1 MSPLIAVVMLASFLA
16 VALATLGVARLLTA
30 GNEAFERRLL
40 ALGPGSEAAAR
51 RPELGSRRW
60 AIPLPPALLGLV
72 AAPDQ
77 KRKRRQLAIVRT
89 LRHAGYRQESAPIVF
104 HAIQVLVGVGGI
116 LIGALLVF
124 VLRPPFVSG
133 LIMLGLWS
141 YAVLAL
147 PVAYVRMRAAERMRA
162 ISDGLPNALD
172 LMVIC
177 LEAGLGLDAAIV
189 RLAGELR
196 RGNPILGGEL
206 LTVAREV
213 QAGIPRRDAL
223 KQLAERTGVGE
234 LVTLA
239 AILAQS
245 DRLGTSVAQALR
257 TQAESMRT
265 RRRQR
270 AEEQAAKA
278 AVKIVFPLVFCIFPA
293 LFVVVLGPAV
303 MTVIQMFARMS
314 E

>member
-1 MSPLIAVVMLASFLA
+1 LRFGR
-16 VALATLGVARLLTA
+16 LG
-30 GNEAFERRLL
+30 FRRF
-40 ALGPGSEAAAR
+40 S
-51 RPELGSRRW
+51 
-60 AIPLPPALLGLV
+60 IPVPPAFLGLV
-72 AAPDQ
+72 AAPD
-77 KRKRRQLAIVRT
+77 RKRRRLAIART
-89 LRHAGYRQESAPIVF
+89 LRHAGYRQEAAPIVF
-104 HAIQVLVGVGGI
+104 HAIQVLVGVIGI
-116 LIGALLVF
+116 LIGALVVF
-124 VLRPPFVSG
+124 MLRPPLVTG
-133 LIMLGLWS
+133 LVILGLWS

-162 ISDGLPNALD
+162 IRDGLPGALD

-177 LEAGLGLDAAIV
+177 IEAGLGLDAAIV
-189 RLAGELR
+189 RLSGELR

-206 LTVAREV
+206 LTVAHEV

-223 KQLAERTGVGE
+223 KDLADRSGVSE
-234 LVTLA
+234 LTTLA

>member
-1 MSPLIAVVMLASFLA
+1 MSPLVLVVMLASFLA

-40 ALGPGSEAAAR
+40 ALSPGGEAR
-51 RPELGSRRW
+51 GGFGLGSRRL
-60 AIPLPPALLGLV
+60 ALPPALLGLL
-72 AAPDQ
+72 AAPD
-77 KRKRRQLAIVRT
+77 RKRRQLAITRT

-104 HAIQVLVGVGGI
+104 HAIQVLIGVVGI
-116 LIGALLVF
+116 LIGALVVF
-124 VLRPPFVSG
+124 MLRPPLFTG
-133 LIMLGLWS
+133 LLLLGLWS
-141 YAVLAL
+141 YVVLAL
-147 PVAYVRMRAAERMRA
+147 PVAYVRMRAAERTRA
-162 ISDGLPNALD
+162 IRDGLPGALD

-189 RLAGELR
+189 RLSGELR

-206 LTVAREV
+206 LTVAHEV

-223 KQLAERTGVGE
+223 KQLAERSGVAE
-234 LVTLA
+234 LTTLA

-293 LFVVVLGPAV
+293 LFVVVLGPAL
-303 MTVIQMFARMS
+303 MTVMQMFARMS